1 VIYNKYNKEME
12 NELTT
17 NEIFQESMKLSDVAY
32 KEKGVKLEEYQK
44 WLQKKWRTVEEN
56 EC

>member
-1 VIYNKYNKEME
+1 ME